1 MLADDFL
8 VYYGESESTLYV
20 CKDPSKFTSHS
31 DSATTVPEGYEAAVS
46 LPRDEGYG
54 LVEGI
59 TSYGLSAVSKV
70 GGSPTTG
77 NTDCFWRNATVGWW
91 GALLGAL
98 AHTGAIAGFGSLR
111 AIYRSSYSLA
121 SIGFRLCRN

>member
-31 DSATTVPEGYEAAVS
+31 DSATTVPEGYEAVVS
-46 LPRDEGYG
+46 LPRDDGWG

-77 NTDCFWRNATVGWW
+77 NTDYFWKNATVGWW
-91 GALLGAL
+91 GALLGAS
-98 AHTGAIAGFGSLR
+98 AGAGADAGFGSLN
-111 AIYRSSYSLA
+111 AAYRSSLSRALV
-121 SIGFRLCRN
+121 GFRLCRN